1 MLGRIIKLLF
11 LLAVVGLVALTGFA
25 FLGDLDPEQSLIT
38 VPVTLD
44 AN

>member
-25 FLGDLDPEQSLIT
+25 FLGDLGPVQSLIT